1 MATLKEITDTAIT
14 PALQMLPTVMDS
26 PQARVMLLA
35 IGLQESRFQY
45 RRQIGNGPAR
55 GFWQFELGTAATRG
69 GLWGVFL
76 HPASSKLLR
85 DVAVKCGVALPS
97 PTTIYQVLEHDDVL
111 AAATARLLLWTDSL
125 PLPALCDEAGAWRMY
140 AERCWRPG
148 KPHPETWPGFYR
160 QALAFVQGGKP

>member
-1 MATLKEITDTAIT
+1 MTLQEITDTAIA
-14 PALQMLPTVMDS
+14 PAMRLLPPAMDTM
-26 PQARVMLLA
+26 QARVMLLA
-35 IGLQESRFQY
+35 IGLQESRFEY
-45 RRQIGNGPAR
+45 RRQMGNGPAR
-55 GFWQFELGTAATRG
+55 GFWQFELGTAKSRG

-76 HPASSKLLR
+76 HPASHQLLH
-85 DVAVKCGVALPS
+85 DVAIKCFVRLPS
-97 PTTIYQVLEHDDVL
+97 PATIYQAIECDDVL

-125 PLPALCDEAGAWRMY
+125 PLPALGDEAGAWRMY